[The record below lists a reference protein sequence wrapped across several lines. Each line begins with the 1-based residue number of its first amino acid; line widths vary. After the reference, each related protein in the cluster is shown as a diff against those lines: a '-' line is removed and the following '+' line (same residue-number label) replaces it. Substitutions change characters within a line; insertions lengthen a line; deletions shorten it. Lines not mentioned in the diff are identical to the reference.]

1 MLVIGHACRHME
13 FSCRTGYRGLV
24 SQAVDFVHLHVHS
37 DYSLLDGAATVEG
50 LAGCASRHAMSHLAL
65 TDHGNMF
72 GAARFDRA
80 CREAGITPI
89 IGCEFYLSP
98 GSRHDR
104 GGEHAR
110 SHHMGLVAADE
121 AGYRNLMA
129 LSSLGYKEGFYY
141 RPRIDDEAIAEHA
154 EGLIGFSGCMSGK
167 IPMLL
172 QQERLKEAADLA
184 GRYRDIFGP
193 ERFYLELQNHGAPRE
208 QKTQNERL
216 LELAKQMGLPLVA
229 TNDIHY
235 CGRDDADA
243 QDVLVCIGT
252 NKRRS
257 DIDRLKHEHQELYF
271 KGSEEMA
278 ELFAD
283 LPEALIH
290 TRVIADQCSLTMP
303 MPGPQMPAYDVPAG
317 YTQDSYLVAL
327 AEEGLRERYGTPT
340 EEASER
346 LSYELGVI
354 KTMGYSGYFLIVW
367 DFIKFAREHRIPV
380 GPGRGSGAAS
390 LTGYCLHITD
400 IDPLRYGLLFERFL
414 NTERVTLPDFD
425 NDFCYERRG
434 EVIDYITRKYGSDRV
449 AQVITFG
456 SLKARA
462 VVRDVAR
469 VLEIPY
475 GEADEIAKLI
485 PGGPSSDLNVALK
498 QEARLQEVRARGEV
512 YRELIDTSLKLEGL
526 SRHSSTHAA
535 AIVIGTSALTD
546 FVPLYRDIRTEAIST
561 QYSHEYLEDCG
572 LVKIDIL
579 GLKTLTLIE
588 RTLPMVH
595 ANGIELDIESIPE
608 DDELTFAMLGKGR
621 SACVF
626 QFESAGMRA
635 VLTKVKP
642 TCIEDLIALNALYR
656 PGPMQFI
663 DQFVDAKSGRRPIRH
678 KVPQLEPILRET
690 YGVVVYQEQVME
702 IARAVAGF
710 SLGQA
715 DLLRRAMGK
724 KKMAEMEQ
732 QRSRFIEGAKAN
744 GFDGKVASEIF
755 ESLVP
760 FAEYGFPKT
769 HAAPYAM
776 IAYRTAYLKAN
787 YPAEFMAANLTNE
800 MHDTDKLAECVAE
813 ANDLG
818 IEVLPPAINES
829 AADFSVAD
837 GRIVF
842 GLRGIK
848 NVGTGA
854 VDAIIAE
861 RDAHSP
867 YEDFIDFL
875 RRIDPRSV
883 NRKVIEAL
891 VRVGTFDV
899 MDGNRATLW
908 ENLDR
913 LLEAVD
919 AERQRTAHGQQDL
932 FAADVEIQAA
942 TPELV
947 RHQEWDQ
954 ETLLRDERDNLGMYF
969 TGHPLDDYESLRSTK
984 GIVEL
989 SKLDARGD
997 GASVVA
1003 IGIIGEVREIAT
1015 RSGQRM
1021 AFVQLEDYGVSAEL
1035 VLFPEVFD
1043 TGRERLV
1050 TGAVVAVT
1058 GKIDRS
1064 RGSSKILAELITTP
1078 EALPDLAYQSVHLRL
1093 TSSDE
1098 RRLVELR
1105 DLCMEQPGECQL
1117 YLHCHNG
1124 MIDSDVQSSAEDG
1137 VEDAVNGEVVIR
1149 VAPQLRVSSED
1160 KMLRV
1165 LAALPLVEEA
1175 WAE

>member
-1 MLVIGHACRHME
+1 MP
-13 FSCRTGYRGLV
+13 
-24 SQAVDFVHLHVHS
+24 QAADFVHLHVHS
-37 DYSLLDGAATVEG
+37 DHSLLDGAATVEG
-50 LAGCASRHAMSHLAL
+50 LADCASRHSMSHLAL

-72 GAARFDRA
+72 GVARFDRA
-80 CREAGITPI
+80 CRAAGVKPI
-89 IGCEFYLSP
+89 IGCEFYLAP

-104 GGEHAR
+104 GGDHSR
-110 SHHMGLVAADE
+110 SNHMGLVAADE
-121 AGYRNLMA
+121 VGYRNLMA
-129 LSSLGYKEGFYY
+129 LSTIGYTEGFYY

-154 EGLIGFSGCMSGK
+154 DGLIGFSGCMSGK

-172 QQERLKEAADLA
+172 QQDRLDDAAELA

-193 ERFYLELQNHGAPRE
+193 GRFYLELQNHGAPPA
-208 QKTQNERL
+208 QKVQNERL
-216 LELAKQMGLPLVA
+216 LDLAKRTGLPLVA
-229 TNDIHY
+229 TNDVHY

-257 DIDRLKHEHQELYF
+257 DTDRLKQEHKELYF
-271 KGSEEMA
+271 KGPAEMA
-278 ELFAD
+278 DLFAD
-283 LPEALIH
+283 LPEALSH
-290 TRVIADQCSLTMP
+290 TRAIAEQCTMQIP
-303 MPGPQMPAYDVPAG
+303 TPGPQMPAYQVPAG
-317 YTQDSYLVAL
+317 HTQESYLVTL
-327 AEEGLRERYGTPT
+327 AEQGLRERYGTPT
-340 EEASER
+340 EEAQER
-346 LSYELGVI
+346 LRYELGVI
-354 KTMGYSGYFLIVW
+354 QTMGYAGYFLIVW
-367 DFIKFAREHRIPV
+367 DFIRFAREHGIPV

-400 IDPLRYGLLFERFL
+400 IDPLRYNLLFERFL

-434 EVIDYITRKYGSDRV
+434 EVIDYITRTYGADRV

-475 GEADEIAKLI
+475 GEADAIAKLI
-485 PGGPSSDLNVALK
+485 PGGPSSDLGAALK
-498 QEARLQEVRARGEV
+498 QEARLQEVRAQGEV

-526 SRHSSTHAA
+526 SRHASTHAA

-546 FVPLYRDIRTEAIST
+546 FVPLYRDTRTEAIST

-588 RTLPMVH
+588 RTLPMLH
-595 ANGIELDIESIPE
+595 ARGIELDIDAIPE
-608 DDELTFAMLGKGR
+608 DDAATFAMLGEGR

-626 QFESAGMRA
+626 QFESPGMRA
-635 VLTKVKP
+635 VLTRVKP

-663 DQFVDAKSGRRPIRH
+663 DQFVDAKSGRRPITH
-678 KVPQLEPILRET
+678 KLPQLEPILRET
-690 YGVVVYQEQVME
+690 YGVIVYQEQVME

-732 QRSRFIEGAKAN
+732 QRSRFIDGAKAQ
-744 GFDGKVASEIF
+744 GFDGKVAAELF

-769 HAAPYAM
+769 HAAPYAVV
-776 IAYRTAYLKAN
+776 AYRTAYLKAN

-800 MHDTDKLAECVAE
+800 MHDTDKLAEYVAE
-813 ANDLG
+813 AHDLG
-818 IEVLPPAINES
+818 LEVLPPSINQS
-829 AADFSVAD
+829 TADFSVAD
-837 GRIVF
+837 GRIAF

-854 VDAIIAE
+854 VDSIVAE
-861 RDAHSP
+861 RDAHGP
-867 YEDFIDFL
+867 YEDFIEFL
-875 RRIDPRSV
+875 NRTDPRAV

-891 VRVGTFDV
+891 IRVGAFDA

-908 ENLDR
+908 ENLER
-913 LLEAVD
+913 LLEAVE
-919 AERQRTAHGQQDL
+919 AERQRTAYGQQDL
-932 FAADVEIQAA
+932 FAADVEVQTAV
-942 TPELV
+942 PELV

-954 ETLLRDERDNLGMYF
+954 ATLLQDERDNLGMYF
-969 TGHPLDDYESLRSTK
+969 TGHPLDGYAELRPVK
-984 GIVEL
+984 GIAEL
-989 SKLDARGD
+989 ASLDSRPD
-997 GASVVA
+997 GSPVA
-1003 IGIIGEVREIAT
+1003 VIGIVGEIREIAT

-1021 AFVQLEDYGVSAEL
+1021 AFAQLEDYGVTVE
-1035 VLFPEVFD
+1035 VVVFPDAFD
-1043 TGRERLV
+1043 AGREQLA
-1050 TGAVVAVT
+1050 TGAVVAVS

-1064 RGSSKILAELITTP
+1064 RGSSKILAEAITTP
-1078 EALPDLAYQSVHLRL
+1078 EGLPDRAYQSVHLRL
-1093 TSSDE
+1093 AGGDQH
-1098 RRLVELR
+1098 RLVELR
-1105 DLCMEQPGECQL
+1105 DLCMERPGQCQL
-1117 YLHCHNG
+1117 YLHYGNG
-1124 MIDSDVQSSAEDG
+1124 AAANGAQNGGEGGEGGEDG
-1137 VEDAVNGEVVIR
+1137 DAVGSGGQGSDGEVVIR

-1160 KMLRV
+1160 EMLRA
-1165 LAALPLVEEA
+1165 LAASPAVMEA